1 VHPTV
6 RSRCESRVEVSI
18 LIADDQAPAR
28 AGFKMILET
37 SPELHVIAEAHDGAS
52 RRGGQADRPGIVLMD
67 IRMSGIDGL
76 EPTRRIRPPA
86 IRRGY

>member
-37 SPELHVIAEAHDGAS
+37 SPELHVIAEAHHGAQAVEAA
-52 RRGGQADRPGIVLMD
+52 RRT
-67 IRMSGIDGL
+67 GL
-76 EPTRRIRPPA
+76 A
-86 IRRGY
+86 SC